1 MGRGE
6 GGEYKSNAFIADN
19 SFYQRNA
26 RLIISDRRSF
36 FFCSSPSFFP
46 FLFFFPSF
54 FYCYFVPSGRLK
66 SLITQVEE
74 VFATG
79 Y

>member
-46 FLFFFPSF
+46 FLFFFFLPF
-54 FYCYFVPSGRLK
+54 FIATLFQADGLK
-66 SLITQVEE
+66 V
-74 VFATG
+74 
-79 Y
+79 